1 LILAVIICGIV
12 WLWKVVKNNTSITW
26 KVIPGALMLIVGLCM
41 TGSIDFIEIIQ
52 GLVNPDFG
60 AINYVLQFIKTL

>member
-1 LILAVIICGIV
+1 
-12 WLWKVVKNNTSITW
+12 
-26 KVIPGALMLIVGLCM
+26 MLIIGLFM
-41 TGSIDFIEIIQ
+41 MRSIDFIEIIQ